1 MMHGNPFAPTPRMLR
16 QFGGLWIV
24 FFGLMAAWQGF
35 HHERYTIALVLA
47 ILAVTIGPLGIAAP
61 SLIRPIFIGWMA
73 LVYPI
78 GWVVSRL
85 VLGALFYGL
94 FPPVAVMFRMTGR
107 DELRLKPRPDA
118 HTYWVSKPQA
128 ADKARYL
135 RQF

>member
-1 MMHGNPFAPTPRMLR
+1 MHGDPFAPAPRMLR
-16 QFGGLWIV
+16 QFSGLWIV
-24 FFGLMAAWQGF
+24 FFGLMAAWQGV
-35 HHERYTIALVLA
+35 HHGRHTTAMVLA

-61 SLIRPIFIGWMA
+61 SLIRPVFIGWMA

-78 GWVVSRL
+78 GWVVSRV

-94 FPPVAVMFRMTGR
+94 VTPVAVVFRVMGR

-118 HTYWVSKPQA
+118 QTYWVSKPQVV
-128 ADKARYL
+128 DKARYL